1 MPALY
6 LTAAIL
12 FEVIG
17 TIALKHSAL
26 TGSAW
31 YGAITVASYILAFIL
46 LWASLKTIPL
56 GIAYAAW
63 AGVGIALTA
72 VAGVVLFKER
82 MDLAGLAGLAG
93 ISLIVIGILLL
104 SFVSSMSSH

>member
-82 MDLAGLAGLAG
+82 MDLAGLAG

>member
-72 VAGVVLFKER
+72 VAGVILFKER
-82 MDLAGLAGLAG
+82 MDLAGLAG
-93 ISLIVIGILLL
+93 ISLIVVGILLL

>member
-31 YGAITVASYILAFIL
+31 CGAITVASYILAFIL

-82 MDLAGLAGLAG
+82 MDLAGLAG

>member
-72 VAGVVLFKER
+72 VAGVILFKER
-82 MDLAGLAGLAG
+82 MDLAGLAG